1 MGLGATLKKVLKI
14 ALMSLGASS
23 PQKKTAGQTP
33 GPKPGSGALH

>member
-23 PQKKTAGQTP
+23 PQKKTTQPPAGT
-33 GPKPGSGALH
+33 KPASRS

>member
-23 PQKKTAGQTP
+23 PDKKPAQASARTDTK
-33 GPKPGSGALH
+33 PKP